1 VWECAKLPSSVRRIP
16 QLDIL
21 RAVAVLIVIAYH
33 YVPTPVARGGWVG
46 VDIFF
51 VLSGFLISGL
61 LFDDIQKT
69 GSISVGRFLVRRG
82 FRIYPA
88 FYFFLLLGW
97 LIDPHRF
104 THSYAPEFLLVQNY
118 LPRVWGHTWSLA
130 VEEHFYIF
138 LPFVLWLLARLNRL
152 GTIPAIAGT
161 LLIGCLGLRLMLVRQ
176 YLDFHSVTYPTH
188 LRIDG
193 LFLGVALSY
202 IFRFRSEVWD
212 RLDRWWLLPAG
223 VGMLLPSMLLD
234 RNNVFVLTAGLTLN
248 AAASVCIIVWALNR
262 QWLRANSI
270 EQIGRHSYSI
280 YLWQPIAIAF
290 CSSKN
295 LTLPNMAFCAFA
307 CIVIGITM
315 ATMVEIPA
323 LALRDKLFPTQQR
336 DRTRRPV
343 LVPLGR
349 EAV

>member
-1 VWECAKLPSSVRRIP
+1 M
-16 QLDIL
+16 
-21 RAVAVLIVIAYH
+21 VIAYH
-33 YVPTPVARGGWVG
+33 YVPTPVSRGGWVG

-69 GSISVGRFLVRRG
+69 GSISAGRFLVRRG
-82 FRIYPA
+82 FKIYPA

-97 LIDPHRF
+97 VIDPQRF
-104 THSYAPEFLLVQNY
+104 THAYAPEFLLVQNY

-130 VEEHFYIF
+130 VEEHFYVF
-138 LPFVLWLLARLNRL
+138 LPFVLWLMARFNRL
-152 GTIPAIAGT
+152 RTIPAIAGV
-161 LLIGCLGLRLMLVRQ
+161 LLILCLVLRVIVVRHDP
-176 YLDFHSVTYPTH
+176 DFHSATYPTH

-202 IFRFRSEVWD
+202 IFRFRSEVWNSI
-212 RLDRWWLLPAG
+212 DRWWLLPVG
-223 VGMLLPSMLLD
+223 VVMLLPSMILD
-234 RNNVFVLTAGLTLN
+234 RNNAFVLTFGLTLN
-248 AAASVCIIVWALNR
+248 AVGAGCLLVWAINR
-262 QWLRANSI
+262 KWLRANNI

-295 LTLPNMAFCAFA
+295 LSLQNMAFCMFA
-307 CIVIGITM
+307 CVVVGITM
-315 ATMVEIPA
+315 ATMVEIPS

-336 DRTRRPV
+336 DRIRRPAPV
-343 LVPLGR
+343 RLER
-349 EAV
+349 EAVSR